1 MFSLNIRMI
10 TASEDFQV
18 QRPMSRLPSV
28 SPDFLFRRI
37 VSQILFFLVLCICI
51 FIVSFLERLPFK
63 SYCHRLEILLSVI
76 FHPFRFLSIEYLL
89 TSLSL
94 AANFVSDKI
103 LRNKKPDEMYQIYL
117 NLKTLRCQIVCY
129 NTSIHM

>member
-10 TASEDFQV
+10 TASEDFQG